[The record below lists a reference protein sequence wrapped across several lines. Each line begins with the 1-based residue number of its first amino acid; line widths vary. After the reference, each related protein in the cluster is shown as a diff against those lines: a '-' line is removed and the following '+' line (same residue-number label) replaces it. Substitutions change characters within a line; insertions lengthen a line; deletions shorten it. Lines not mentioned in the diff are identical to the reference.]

1 MAQYQCVKQKI
12 ILMISYIYKISCFDR
27 FTFKFCNL
35 LKRLK
40 LFKTY
45 ITCFQEP
52 SSTLPK
58 QNVWTDAI
66 FILMQFS
73 HPPRFFCM
81 ICCKYRTGYISSTIF
96 IYIYIDLPCSKIF
109 LWIRRNIH
117 AKNVICG
124 TMQCINFWNS
134 VSISFSH
141 PTTIC
146 LKRYHFCKTKLF
158 GLFQYC
164 GLHSCII

>member
-1 MAQYQCVKQKI
+1 
-12 ILMISYIYKISCFDR
+12 MISYIYKISCFDR

-96 IYIYIDLPCSKIF
+96 IYIYRLALQQDIPLNK
-109 LWIRRNIH
+109 
-117 AKNVICG
+117 K
-124 TMQCINFWNS
+124 
-134 VSISFSH
+134 
-141 PTTIC
+141 
-146 LKRYHFCKTKLF
+146 K
-158 GLFQYC
+158 
-164 GLHSCII
+164 HSCKECYLRHYAMYQFLKFRFHLIFPPHNNLSKKISLL